1 MYLNQELHLKMLLSY
16 ILCYDIS
23 STQKHM
29 VIPQEKIFYVYRIGS
44 NIIDDNKFR
53 FDAFVLFIEKWL
65 RRHLKVK

>member
-1 MYLNQELHLKMLLSY
+1 
-16 ILCYDIS
+16 
-23 STQKHM
+23 M